1 VVKNWI
7 EKDWKKWIHPFVVV
21 NITNWKTE
29 CNLLTSALLNID
41 EADFLVEHYKNSV
54 QEHGFNVY
62 LNFITDTT
70 KQRGTEST
78 HVDELHVGLGG
89 NKNG

>member
-78 HVDELHVGLGG
+78 HVDELQVGLGG